1 MDDRSSPDLPRQFAL
16 AAYGPPFAEAAAQLE
31 SLVAPISPET
41 LSMQFGLQAVSSL
54 TEIAL
59 ANHRAVGLLDVRSP
73 DGERFVLR
81 LVVALDARR
90 QGLGRYLFQRAAAV
104 ASSFL
109 PGAPLR
115 ARVRDDDVSSLAWAE
130 RRGLSESGHRIS
142 MSRPLSEGPA
152 ELDREA
158 AAAMTR
164 AEVTIARW
172 PETSMADDW
181 SLLTELLA
189 TCLIDSLDSAGV
201 RATEETTR
209 YIAPHPSSVLIAL
222 RDDKPIGMASI
233 APEGHA
239 LWNSWFT
246 GVIPTARGNGVAA
259 ALKLAALAL
268 ARREGA
274 SQVQTYNDV
283 MNEPII
289 RLNESL
295 GYERR
300 PGIRLLRGVAIGP
313 DSRSDGPTH
322 LR

>member
-1 MDDRSSPDLPRQFAL
+1 MVLVDDRGSPDLPRQFAL
-16 AAYGPPFAEAAAQLE
+16 VLYGRRFAGEAAQLE

-41 LSMQFGLQAVSSL
+41 LSMQVGLQAASSL

-59 ANHRAVGLLDVRSP
+59 ADHRAVGLLDVRSP
-73 DGERFVLR
+73 DGERFILR
-81 LVVALDARR
+81 LVVAPDARG
-90 QGLGRYLFQRAAAV
+90 QGLGRCLFRRAVAL

-115 ARVRDDDVSSLAWAE
+115 ARVRDDDVSSLEWAE
-130 RRGLSESGHRIS
+130 RRGFVESGHRIS
-142 MSRPLSEGPA
+142 MSRALPEEPVV
-152 ELDREA
+152 LDREA

-201 RATEETTR
+201 HPTEETTR
-209 YIAPHPSSVLIAL
+209 YITPHPSGVLLAL
-222 RDDKPIGMASI
+222 RDAKAIGMASI
-233 APEGHA
+233 APEGDT

-246 GVIPTARGNGVAA
+246 GVVPTARGQGVAA

-274 SQVQTYNDV
+274 NHVQTYNDV

-289 RLNESL
+289 RLNKAL

-300 PGIRLLRGVAIGP
+300 PGIRLLRGVAGGS
-313 DSRSDGPTH
+313 DSRT
-322 LR
+322 